1 MDNEQDLFPGEIPGE
16 PAAQSADGKT
26 PPGKKKKGRRIVL
39 TILGVFLLI
48 VAILISVGLYYLH
61 LWRTGQ
67 WQPSDELRQMIK
79 GYVDS
84 SEIMEQARALKA
96 DLKDL
101 AGCIQKQD
109 VSGAE
114 DARERMQ
121 ADMKKLRSTIK
132 SPLYQAAELAPGV
145 GDDLAAAE
153 ELLAILEDADR
164 DLIGPYLELMAS
176 GSLSDMNR
184 GDGVRVD
191 VLLSYLDF
199 LEDCLP
205 KAGPLIERM
214 HALDLSRLDSDGKLN
229 AYIDQLAGLVGSG
242 EGMQDLIP
250 AVRAVL
256 GGGEDR
262 LYLFAAQNSSE
273 IRASG
278 GFPGSMGTIRIKD
291 GLLTISDFKSVY
303 KVLQQTTP
311 ARANVS
317 TVEDLIFSGRLHLAW
332 DSDFSPDF
340 ERVAL
345 IWAVSYEDR
354 NHEKLDGVISG
365 TPAIIQRMLSFL
377 GSVTLSDGTELNGE
391 NASRVLGH
399 DLYFRYL
406 GSSQQYGATDYV
418 DELFAE
424 AAKETMNLLFSQMN
438 AKMFADFFLFF
449 QESIADRTLMLW
461 MADEDEQELI
471 RQAGWNAGL
480 NTDPAH
486 PQIGVFYNSSAASK
500 VCWFLNIEPELS
512 DPIRNDDG
520 STSYDLTVR
529 FVNVMTAEERA
540 TAGGYILGGTGG
552 ITGSMYIFAP
562 AGGSISDA
570 VTTSGYRMLTQT
582 YEGLDLAY
590 LLDLTIP
597 CEDEIVVTCRI
608 TTAPG
613 AETPPELIVT
623 PTMQEY
629 R

>member
-1 MDNEQDLFPGEIPGE
+1 MDNEQNIIPGEIPEE
-16 PAAQSADGKT
+16 PAA
-26 PPGKKKKGRRIVL
+26 PGGEEAKQPKKKKTRRIVL
-39 TILGVFLLI
+39 TVLGVFLLI
-48 VAILISVGLYYLH
+48 AAIVVSVGLYYLH

-79 GYVDS
+79 NYVDS
-84 SEIMEQARALKA
+84 SELMEKARALKT

-101 AGCIQKQD
+101 AECIQAQD
-109 VSGAE
+109 ISGAE
-114 DARERMQ
+114 TARGQMQ
-121 ADMKKLRSTIK
+121 KDMKELRRTIN

-145 GDDLAAAE
+145 GNDLKTAE

-164 DLIGPYLELMAS
+164 DLIGPYLELMKS
-176 GSLSDMNR
+176 GSLSEMNQ
-184 GDGVRVD
+184 GDGIRVD

-199 LEDCLP
+199 LEDSLP

-214 HALDLSRLDSDGKLN
+214 RALDLHLIDSDGKL
-229 AYIDQLAGLVGSG
+229 AGYIDRLADLVGNG
-242 EGMQDLIP
+242 EGMQELIP
-250 AVRAVL
+250 AIRVVL
-256 GGGEDR
+256 GNGQDR
-262 LYLFAAQNSSE
+262 LYIFAAQNSSE

-278 GFPGSMGTIRIKD
+278 GFPGSVGTIRIRD
-291 GLLTISDFKSVY
+291 GLLTISDFQSVY
-303 KVLQQTTP
+303 KVFQQQTP
-311 ARANVS
+311 YRAGI
-317 TVEDLIFSGRLHLAW
+317 TDVEDRIFSGRLHLAW

-354 NHEKLDGVISG
+354 NREHVDGVISG

-377 GSVTLSDGTELNGE
+377 GSVTLSDGTVLDGE

-399 DLYFRYL
+399 DLYYQYL
-406 GSSQQYGATDYV
+406 GNNQQYGATDYV

-449 QESIADRTLMLW
+449 QESVADRTLMLW
-461 MADEDEQELI
+461 MADEQEQELI

-480 NTDPAH
+480 NTDPMH
-486 PQIGVFYNSSAASK
+486 PQIGVFYNSNAASK

-512 DPIRNDDG
+512 EPVANEDG
-520 STSYDLTVR
+520 STSYELTVR
-529 FVNVMTAEERA
+529 FVNVMTEEDRA
-540 TAGGYILGGTGG
+540 AAGGYILGGTGG
-552 ITGSMYIFAP
+552 ITGGIYIFAP
-562 AGGSISDA
+562 AGGTISDA
-570 VTTSGYRMLTQT
+570 VTESGYTMRTEVYQNL
-582 YEGLDLAY
+582 ELAY
-590 LLDLTIP
+590 LLSLTIP
-597 CEDEIVVTCRI
+597 DGDEIVVHCRI

-623 PTMQEY
+623 PTMQDY